1 MDASISQKRDS
12 VYLKVIALLSSIRWK
27 NVAFTAIVQ
36 YIAFLFAFNTK
47 ENILSSLGEVKVHL
61 IIVSTAL
68 LLAAGYIINN
78 FYDVEKDLI
87 NRPHRTRFQN
97 IVSRAFKLRFY
108 LLLNL
113 LGLGIAMY
121 ASFHIFLFF
130 LFYAFAL
137 WFYSH
142 KLSRMVLIRE
152 LSASFLTVLALFS
165 LVFYFKNFNLI
176 FFLYGTNLFF
186 ILFAREIYKDI
197 ISMKGDVV
205 TGYESIAT
213 KIGIEPSKR
222 IFQVLLIV
230 SYSVDA
236 IFLWVNTKP
245 EFLYVIGGIIVL
257 KTIMLILIDKNQKP
271 IHRILQLTILLF
283 TLGILWL

>member
-1 MDASISQKRDS
+1 
-12 VYLKVIALLSSIRWK
+12 
-27 NVAFTAIVQ
+27 VAFTAIVQ

-108 LLLNL
+108 LLLNV

-130 LFYAFAL
+130 LFHAFAL

-142 KLSRMVLIRE
+142 KLSSMVLIRE
-152 LSASFLTVLALFS
+152 LSASFLTVLALS
-165 LVFYFKNFNLI
+165 FYTVLI
-176 FFLYGTNLFF
+176 CFLFYLLGKYTKTLF
-186 ILFAREIYKDI
+186 R
-197 ISMKGDVV
+197 
-205 TGYESIAT
+205 
-213 KIGIEPSKR
+213 
-222 IFQVLLIV
+222 
-230 SYSVDA
+230 
-236 IFLWVNTKP
+236 
-245 EFLYVIGGIIVL
+245 
-257 KTIMLILIDKNQKP
+257 
-271 IHRILQLTILLF
+271 
-283 TLGILWL
+283 